1 MLLRVA
7 GVALTREVAEGL
19 EQRAELEEVILASC
33 ERVGAIAEAPF
44 ELGSFEKL
52 HKPQAKQL
60 PLTLQSQV
68 RVVHRF
74 LWGYIYLYTERE
86 RKKSI
91 FYFLLC
97 FVFKR

>member
-1 MLLRVA
+1 MLLRVV
-7 GVALTREVAEGL
+7 GVALTGEVAEGL

-33 ERVGAIAEAPF
+33 EWVGAIAEAPV
-44 ELGSFEKL
+44 ELGNFEKL

-86 RKKSI
+86 REEH
-91 FYFLLC
+91 FLFFIMFC
-97 FVFKR
+97 F